1 VTNTALST
9 HATPRKK
16 ILAIVRWMIF
26 VESILAGGYSG
37 FLVGGIVGAFVGSI
51 FGALF
56 GVVIMVW
63 LSCLE

>member
-1 VTNTALST
+1 VTNTALSA
-9 HATPRKK
+9 HAPPRKK
-16 ILAIVRWMIF
+16 FLALVRWMVF

-37 FLVGGIVGAFVGSI
+37 FLVGGIVGALVGSV